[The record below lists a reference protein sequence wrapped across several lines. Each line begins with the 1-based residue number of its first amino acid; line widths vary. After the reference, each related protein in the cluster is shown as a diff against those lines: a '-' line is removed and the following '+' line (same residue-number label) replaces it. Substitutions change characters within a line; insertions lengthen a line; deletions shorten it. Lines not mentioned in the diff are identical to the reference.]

1 VAATIVFFPEG
12 AYGPTNNCV
21 GIGDVLRRRGHR
33 VVFIVEESF
42 AGALE
47 AKGFEER
54 LMRLTPPSDAEE
66 DPGQFWK
73 DFIRETAP
81 VFRKPTIEQ
90 LSEFIVPTFQALAD
104 GAMYVDDRLREIID
118 ELQPDVIVEDNV
130 VSFAALPASGTP
142 WVRIVSC
149 NPTEIKDP
157 EVPPAFSGYP
167 AGDRSQWP
175 AYWDEYR
182 RALGGLHASF
192 DDFCR
197 ARGAPPLPDLE
208 LVHSSDALNLWLYPS
223 EADYSRARPLD
234 GSWHNLETSV
244 RATDEPWQLPER
256 LASSDEP
263 LVYLSLGSLGSGDVE
278 LMRKLIG
285 SLADAPYRVIVSKG
299 PQHAELELA
308 GNMAGAEF
316 LPQTSILP
324 QVDAVIT
331 HGGNNTVTE
340 CLHFGK
346 PMVVPPLF
354 WDQYDNAQ
362 RVQETG
368 LGIRLDTYGHEPGEL
383 MGAVDG
389 LLADAPLRERLAAM
403 SRRLRAAPG
412 TEKAAGLIERLAAS

>member
-1 VAATIVFFPEG
+1 MRASTTSAAR
-12 AYGPTNNCV
+12 AA
-21 GIGDVLRRRGHR
+21 RRRC
-33 VVFIVEESF
+33 
-42 AGALE
+42 
-47 AKGFEER
+47 
-54 LMRLTPPSDAEE
+54 
-66 DPGQFWK
+66 
-73 DFIRETAP
+73 
-81 VFRKPTIEQ
+81 PT
-90 LSEFIVPTFQALAD
+90 S
-104 GAMYVDDRLREIID
+104 
-118 ELQPDVIVEDNV
+118 
-130 VSFAALPASGTP
+130 
-142 WVRIVSC
+142 
-149 NPTEIKDP
+149 
-157 EVPPAFSGYP
+157 
-167 AGDRSQWP
+167 
-175 AYWDEYR
+175 
-182 RALGGLHASF
+182 
-192 DDFCR
+192 
-197 ARGAPPLPDLE
+197 
-208 LVHSSDALNLWLYPS
+208 SSDALNLWLYPS